1 MRIEP
6 DDDSR
11 YRRVTFTWT
20 DPDPHH
26 PAEDV
31 LLRLHTLTDK
41 ARADRDLSPFLM
53 TRCAGAWTLT
63 VRLRADYRSAYQFCP
78 SARPLTGRTF
88 PDSEEDEWLE
98 LMGRGVA
105 DPANPAT
112 FGAIWANPG
121 PTSLLELPD
130 ALPQPWV
137 ERRPGTPAGETTE
150 HELASEILGKPR
162 KVWIYTPAGAEGVRE
177 PSVAVLLDGDDW
189 YHDFPS
195 TLDNLVAHDLI
206 PPTVAV
212 MVDSV
217 DGETRMKELTG
228 HEAYLRFL
236 LDEVMPWAY
245 AGRRISRD
253 PGRTVI
259 AGQSLG
265 GLMSAYA
272 GLHAPHRFGLVLSQS
287 GSFWW
292 PGGSEFDVEAG
303 VITRQ
308 FVHLPRQPIRIWM
321 EAGLIEWTLRDQN
334 RHLRDVLQAKG
345 YDVTYREYHGG
356 HDNACWRGGLADGL
370 ISLLGDQP
378 PGAAPPAQP

>member
-1 MRIEP
+1 MRIDA
-6 DDDSR
+6 DDDPR

-20 DPDPHH
+20 DPDPEH
-26 PAEDV
+26 PAQDV

-41 ARADRDLSPFLM
+41 ARHDRDLTPFLM
-53 TRCAGAWTLT
+53 NRSADGWTLT
-63 VRLRADYRSAYQFCP
+63 MRLRGDFRAAYQFCP
-78 SARPLTGRTF
+78 SAVPLRGRTF
-88 PDSEEDEWLE
+88 PEAEEAEWLA

-121 PTSLLELPD
+121 PTSLLELPE

-137 ERRPGTPAGETTE
+137 RRRPGTPEGETTE
-150 HELASEILGKPR
+150 HQFGSEILAHPR
-162 KVWIYTPAGAEGVRE
+162 KIWIYTPPDFAAVDE

-189 YHDFPS
+189 YGEFPS
-195 TLDNLVAHDLI
+195 TMDNLIAEGLI

-212 MVDSV
+212 MVDAV
-217 DGETRMKELTG
+217 DSDLRMKELTE
-228 HEAYLRFL
+228 HAAYVRFL
-236 LDEVMPWAY
+236 LEEVLPWAEK
-245 AGRRISRD
+245 GWRITRD
-253 PGRTVI
+253 PARTAI

-265 GLMSAYA
+265 GLMAAYA

-303 VITRQ
+303 VITREY
-308 FVHLPRQPIRIWM
+308 VHTPRQPLRIWM
-321 EAGLIEWTLRDQN
+321 EAGLVEWTLRDQN
-334 RHLRDVLQAKG
+334 RHLRDVLYAKG
-345 YDVTYREYHGG
+345 YDLTYREYHGG

-370 ISLLGDQP
+370 IALLGEQRAD
-378 PGAAPPAQP
+378 